1 MTRAVTEQQR
11 APAATNAAKKNM
23 TAYPDYAMIMVTMDN
38 IIHNNNG
45 SRCRRLIPETRLQ

>member
-23 TAYPDYAMIMVTMDN
+23 TAYPDYAMIVVKADK
-38 IIHNNNG
+38 IIQNNTTPGVVVN
-45 SRCRRLIPETRLQ
+45 P